1 MLAAAVSAVLRAY
14 AIRPAFAMHRAETGV
29 AAAPPDTVGPRF
41 KVKRTTI
48 QDEEEPK
55 ASIDLKD
62 PENLKTEAEYNEKE
76 DTYRLGTKL
85 GDDYLETPFFMTSEE
100 YMNWSFRRSMSE
112 YYRSK
117 NRDDFKAKGKEKFD
131 FTDMKFNLGPA
142 DKIFGPGGVRIKT
155 QGSAELKI
163 GANTRFTDN
172 PSLSDRKSVV

>member
-14 AIRPAFAMHRAETGV
+14 AIRPAFVAQTSRASV

-41 KVKRTTI
+41 KVKQTTI
-48 QDEEEPK
+48 QEEDEPK

-117 NRDDFKAKGKEKFD
+117 NRDDFKAKGNE
-131 FTDMKFNLGPA
+131 
-142 DKIFGPGGVRIKT
+142 V
-155 QGSAELKI
+155 
-163 GANTRFTDN
+163 
-172 PSLSDRKSVV
+172 